1 MSYQFTS
8 KAPEHALTS
17 PALLDLLDA
26 HHAQL
31 RFPRFS
37 PGIAFRLGLAL
48 REEFFA
54 KYGDEEEGRE
64 PQEGVKKGLGEF
76 LSYLVGLGGKAD
88 GMCRRRYDDQAL

>member
-1 MSYQFTS
+1 MSYNFTS
-8 KAPEHALTS
+8 KAPDHSLTS

-37 PGIAFRLGLAL
+37 PNVAFQLGLAL

-54 KYGDEEEGRE
+54 RYGDEEEGRE
-64 PQEGVKKGLGEF
+64 AAEGVKKGLGEYAF
-76 LSYLVGLGGKAD
+76 E
-88 GMCRRRYDDQAL
+88 